1 MNLAD
6 VMDEAA
12 TVLGTITGLRVT
24 AWPPGSVVAPAGI
37 VSYADRIEYDQTYG
51 RGTDRIAGIPFVLV
65 AGKATERSARD
76 TVAGWAAGSGSS
88 SVKAAMEAHTWTS
101 CDDLTVTRCTFDVV
115 TIAGVDYLAAMFEAD
130 AIGPGGE

>member
-1 MNLAD
+1 
-6 VMDEAA
+6 V
-12 TVLGTITGLRVT
+12 
-24 AWPPGSVVAPAGI
+24 
-37 VSYADRIEYDQTYG
+37 
-51 RGTDRIAGIPFVLV
+51 IAGVCPFVLV

-76 TVAGWAAGSGSS
+76 TAAGWAAGSGSS

-130 AIGPGGE
+130 AIGPGGV

>member
-37 VSYADRIEYDQTYG
+37 VSYPDRIEYDQTYG

-65 AGKATERSARD
+65 AGKATERPAR
-76 TVAGWAAGSGSS
+76 A
-88 SVKAAMEAHTWTS
+88 
-101 CDDLTVTRCTFDVV
+101 
-115 TIAGVDYLAAMFEAD
+115 
-130 AIGPGGE
+130 P